1 MDPLDDDSNFKKIV
15 YDNGFVSNDPIL
27 IGEILQGMYKYI
39 HEKTEIPHEELSYY
53 LRKLEELLGA
63 NNMQGFGMDDIC
75 KWLLTLKE
83 HPEKPL

>member
-1 MDPLDDDSNFKKIV
+1 
-15 YDNGFVSNDPIL
+15 
-27 IGEILQGMYKYI
+27 MYKYI